1 MDILLSRW
9 GCYGVCQCR
18 CSTHFLQRF
27 GVAVRSHGCFG
38 RCPKMSLWM
47 SRTGM
52 GRCMCVSTHA
62 NIIFAGWSREWAG
75 GWPCG
80 QSPILWGI
88 VCIFSWGM
96 LLSSSICFF
105 SFWHCCVHFPGNP
118 LHAMN
123 TTCLFCAVQDL
134 ANMACTALWLDEAVP
149 GSGHVSP
156 DALEVH
162 LNVYSVSQWIHCW
175 GFSKKCCC
183 AVTCLNFLCQH
194 MPTPTPVL

>member
-18 CSTHFLQRF
+18 CSTHFLKRF

-38 RCPKMSLWM
+38 RCPKLSLWM
-47 SRTGM
+47 SRTSM

-62 NIIFAGWSREWAG
+62 NIMFAGWSREWAG

-96 LLSSSICFF
+96 LLSSSICFLFLALLCSF
-105 SFWHCCVHFPGNP
+105 SWRPFTCNEYYMFILCCSKTWQTWHAQHYD
-118 LHAMN
+118 LMRL
-123 TTCLFCAVQDL
+123 CLDL
-134 ANMACTALWLDEAVP
+134 DMFRLM
-149 GSGHVSP
+149 
-156 DALEVH
+156 H
-162 LNVYSVSQWIHCW
+162 LRCISTYTV
-175 GFSKKCCC
+175 
-183 AVTCLNFLCQH
+183 
-194 MPTPTPVL
+194 